1 MKATK
6 FIPTVIPVVFELLH
20 FFKRNSK
27 HDQDIRKK
35 DRTAEK
41 IGSLEH
47 LMVRLEKKVQQNRE
61 IYIKS
66 FNKIKIW
73 LAINSLLLIA
83 ILVQLFIG

>member
-1 MKATK
+1 MKFK
-6 FIPTVIPVVFELLH
+6 KLIPSFIPFAYELIH
-20 FFKRNSK
+20 IYKRNAK
-27 HDQDIRKK
+27 HDQNIRKK

-47 LMVRLEKKVQQNRE
+47 LMVRLEQKVQQNRE

-73 LAINSLLLIA
+73 LAINSILLIA
-83 ILVQLFIG
+83 ILVKLFIG